1 MLIWL
6 CSYHATSAGS
16 WCTIPELKNWLQ
28 IWNTYVIFQDDESEF
43 DHFQDE
49 EEFEGFDSERVGGS
63 GKLDDKEAPKITI
76 TKVWETDKKD
86 FVHGLNYGWKL

>member
-1 MLIWL
+1 
-6 CSYHATSAGS
+6 
-16 WCTIPELKNWLQ
+16 LQ
-28 IWNTYVIFQDDESEF
+28 ILSICVIFQDDESEF

-76 TKVWETDKKD
+76 TKV
-86 FVHGLNYGWKL
+86 

>member
-1 MLIWL
+1 MR
-6 CSYHATSAGS
+6 SYHATGAGS
-16 WCTIPELKNWLQ
+16 WCAIIKLNYWFQ
-28 IWNTYVIFQDDESEF
+28 IWSICVIFQDDESEF

-76 TKVWETDKKD
+76 TKVWETPKR
-86 FVHGLNYGWKL
+86 FCPRI